1 MLIIKTQKQII
12 KEIVKCS
19 TLVAELTD
27 RAVDPKDDILNS
39 AIAYNKRNNKR
50 LQKLLKEYLPTP
62 NNENSDVSY
71 YVLAWAK
78 DMLKGASEEEF
89 IEFFGCLVYGF
100 VNTGVPI
107 ATMKQVAK
115 NCGVHRLIETLS
127 MSEKSLWLKLYNH
140 WFDIN
145 FMPQVM
151 KWED

>member
-1 MLIIKTQKQII
+1 MLVIKTQKQIVDQ
-12 KEIVKCS
+12 IVKCS
-19 TLVAELTD
+19 VLLAELTD
-27 RAVDPKDDILNS
+27 RVVDPNDDILNS
-39 AIAYNKRNNKR
+39 AIAFNKRNNRR

-71 YVLAWAK
+71 YVLIWAR

-89 IEFFGCLVYGF
+89 IEFFGCLIHGF

-107 ATMKQVAK
+107 AMLKQVAK
-115 NCGVHRLIETLS
+115 RGGVHQLIGNLS
-127 MSEKSLWLKLYNH
+127 LSEKKLWKDLYYQ

-145 FMPQVM
+145 FMPQVV

>member
-1 MLIIKTQKQII
+1 MLIIKTKKQIV
-12 KEIVKCS
+12 KQIVECS
-19 TLVAELTD
+19 VLVAELTD
-27 RAVDPKDDILNS
+27 RLIDPKDDILTS

-78 DMLKGASEEEF
+78 DMLKGASQEEF
-89 IEFFGCLVYGF
+89 IEFFGCLIHGF
-100 VNTGVPI
+100 VNTGTAI
-107 ATMKQVAK
+107 AIMKQVAER
-115 NCGVHRLIETLS
+115 GGITQLIGNLS
-127 MSEKSLWLKLYNH
+127 QSERKLWLQLYNA

>member
-1 MLIIKTQKQII
+1 MLVIKTKKQIVDQ
-12 KEIVKCS
+12 IVKCS
-19 TLVAELTD
+19 VLLAELTD
-27 RAVDPKDDILNS
+27 RVVDPNDDIINS

-62 NNENSDVSY
+62 NNENSDVSF

-78 DMLKGASEEEF
+78 DMLKGASQEDF
-89 IEFFGCLVYGF
+89 IEFFGCLIHGF

-107 ATMKQVAK
+107 AMMKQVAERG
-115 NCGVHRLIETLS
+115 GVPQLIGNLS
-127 MSEKSLWLKLYNH
+127 MSEKKLWIKLYNH